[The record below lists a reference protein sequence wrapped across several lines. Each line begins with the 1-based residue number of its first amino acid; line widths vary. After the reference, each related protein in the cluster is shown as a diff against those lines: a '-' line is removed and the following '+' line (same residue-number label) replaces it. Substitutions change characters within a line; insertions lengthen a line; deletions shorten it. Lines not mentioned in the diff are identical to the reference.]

1 MTAIEKTAEKK
12 QVNKTRTWNN
22 LIVLFAVLPLLLFAF
37 RYYNDVAAFL
47 TNTDPSQ
54 LGDLGP
60 DILQPI
66 FVVCLYVA
74 AFATFSAVMAAFYE
88 RQFSEAAFGAR
99 SRFAVLFVLFFA
111 GAAVIAGGLL

>member
-1 MTAIEKTAEKK
+1 MSTEEKTAEKK

-22 LIVLFAVLPLLLFAF
+22 LIVLFAILPLLLFAF
-37 RYYNDVAAFL
+37 RYYNDVAAAL

-74 AFATFSAVMAAFYE
+74 SFATFSAVMAAFYE
-88 RQFSEAAFGAR
+88 RQFTESAFGGW
-99 SRFAVLFVLFFA
+99 SRFGFLFFLFFS
-111 GAAVIAGGLL
+111 AAAIIASGML